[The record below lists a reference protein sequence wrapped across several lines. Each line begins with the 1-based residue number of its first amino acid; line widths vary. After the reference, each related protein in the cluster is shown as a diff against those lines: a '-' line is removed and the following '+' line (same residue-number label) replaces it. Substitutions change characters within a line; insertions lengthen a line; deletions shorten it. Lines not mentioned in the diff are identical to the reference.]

1 MNRRSFLSIGAASL
15 SLAAAAVGPAYADGG
30 GEVVVKLGTKAP
42 SGSPWHKL
50 LQEASQKIKEL
61 SGGKVVFRIFAAGTM
76 GDEGDMVR
84 KMRIGQLQA
93 AAIST
98 VGLHDITPEPQA
110 LDIPFLV
117 KNAEERDK
125 LLVKYGPTLDQVL
138 AKKGIVVLS
147 WSDIGFTY
155 FFSAKPLSNITEARQ
170 AKMFCW
176 DGDLAAK
183 DAWIAGGF
191 SKVVVLSSNDIL
203 PSLTTG
209 MIDTVLYT
217 PALMLGIQAYTKAP
231 NMVDMPYSTLTGATI
246 IDAKTWEKIPQDLRP
261 QIKAIFE
268 DLGKKSTHEAR
279 KMDREALNIMSGLK
293 ADGSP
298 LSPPDPSKAVLKR
311 IKVSDPN
318 EWVKAVDSVRSV
330 IRGRVVPNES
340 FDAVVQLV
348 KDIRAGK

>member
-15 SLAAAAVGPAYADGG
+15 SLAAGAAGPAYGQAGG
-30 GEVVVKLGTKAP
+30 PVIVKLGTKAP

-61 SGGKVVFRIFAAGTM
+61 SGGQVQFKIFAAGTM
-76 GDEGDMVR
+76 GDEGDMVK

-93 AAIST
+93 AGIST

-138 AKKGIVVLS
+138 AKKGFVVLS

-155 FFSAKPLSNITEARQ
+155 FFSAKSLPNISEARQ
-170 AKMFCW
+170 AKLFCW

-191 SKVVVLSSNDIL
+191 KKIVVLSSNDIL

-209 MIDTVLYT
+209 MIDTVVYT

-231 NMVDMPYSTLTGATI
+231 YMVDLPYSTLTGATI
-246 IDAKTWEKIPQDLRP
+246 IDAKTWEKIQPDWRAK
-261 QIKAIFE
+261 IKAIFE
-268 DLGKKSTHEAR
+268 DLGKRSTEEAR
-279 KMDREALNIMSGLK
+279 KLDREALNIMSGLK

-311 IKVSDPN
+311 VKVADPD
-318 EWVKAVDSVRSV
+318 EWQKAVDSVRGV
-330 IRGRVVPNES
+330 IRGRVVPNDA
-340 FDAVVQLV
+340 FDSVVQIV

>member
-15 SLAAAAVGPAYADGG
+15 SLAAAGDSAYGQTA

-50 LQEASQKIKEL
+50 LMQASQQIKEL
-61 SGGKVVFRIFAAGTM
+61 SGGKVVFRIFAAGQM
-76 GDEGDMVR
+76 GDEGDMVK

-93 AAIST
+93 AGIST

-110 LDIPFLV
+110 LDIPLLV
-117 KNAEERDK
+117 QNNDERDK
-125 LLVKYGPTLDQVL
+125 LLAKYSPTLDQYL
-138 AKKGIVVLS
+138 AKKGFVVLS
-147 WSDIGFTY
+147 WSDIGFAY
-155 FFSAKPLSNITEARQ
+155 FFSAKKLSNLAEARQ
-170 AKMFCW
+170 AKLFCW

-183 DAWIAGGF
+183 DAWKAGGF
-191 SKVVVLSSNDIL
+191 QNIVVLSSNDML

-231 NMVDMPYSTLTGATI
+231 YMVDTPYSTLTGATI
-246 IDAKTWEKIPQDLRP
+246 VDAKTWAKIPADL
-261 QIKAIFE
+261 QAKIKAIFE
-268 DLGKKSTHEAR
+268 DLGKKSTQEAR

-311 IKVSDPN
+311 VKVTDPA
-318 EWVKAVDSVRSV
+318 EWQKAVESVRGV
-330 IRGRVVPNES
+330 IRGRVVPAEA
-340 FDAVVQLV
+340 FDAAVQIV

>member
-1 MNRRSFLSIGAASL
+1 MNRRSFLSYGAASL
-15 SLAAAAVGPAYADGG
+15 SVAAAGRQAWAQNA

-50 LQEASQKIKEL
+50 LLEASQKIKEL
-61 SGGKVVFRIFAAGTM
+61 SGGKVNFRIFAAGTM

-93 AAIST
+93 AGIST

-110 LDIPFLV
+110 LDIPLLV

-125 LLVKYGPTLDQVL
+125 LLEKYSPTLDQYL
-138 AKKGIVVLS
+138 AKKGFVVLS

-170 AKMFCW
+170 AKLFCW
-176 DGDLAAK
+176 DGDLVSK

-191 SKVVVLSSNDIL
+191 KNVVVLSSNDIL

-217 PALMLGIQAYTKAP
+217 PALMLGIQAFTKAP
-231 NMVDMPYSTLTGATI
+231 NMVDYPYSTLTGATI
-246 IDAKTWEKIPQDLRP
+246 INAKTWEQIPPDLRP
-261 QIKAIFE
+261 KIKAIFE
-268 DLGKKSTHEAR
+268 DLGKKSTQEAR
-279 KMDREALNIMSGLK
+279 KLDREALNIMSGLK

-311 IKVSDPN
+311 VKISDPAA
-318 EWVKAVDSVRSV
+318 WQGAVDSVRGV
-330 IRGRVVPNES
+330 IRGRVVPAEA
-340 FDAVVQLV
+340 FDAVVQHV